1 MSTAFLI
8 REDRGHWVGEVAS
21 AVHAAGL
28 RAVLVAPPLSPDE
41 RAELASVVD
50 DVVAVDNVYEPDA
63 VAACSSRKDSTSL
76 CGSSGSM
83 RFRFARSARR
93 RLNPG

>member
-63 VAACSSRKDSTSL
+63 VAATMMEYSSAPFSSRTFTNWATVE
-76 CGSSGSM
+76 
-83 RFRFARSARR
+83 RFWPIAT
-93 RLNPG
+93 